1 MRFRFNFR
9 YDDGCPFEE
18 QSKQTRT
25 PTDKQIKDSIEFC
38 RSFHFDQYFIVIQ
51 KKTIIQDCRVR

>member
-9 YDDGCPFEE
+9 YDGCPFEE

-38 RSFHFDQYFIVIQ
+38 RSFHLDQYFIVIQ
-51 KKTIIQDCRVR
+51 KNDYTRLR